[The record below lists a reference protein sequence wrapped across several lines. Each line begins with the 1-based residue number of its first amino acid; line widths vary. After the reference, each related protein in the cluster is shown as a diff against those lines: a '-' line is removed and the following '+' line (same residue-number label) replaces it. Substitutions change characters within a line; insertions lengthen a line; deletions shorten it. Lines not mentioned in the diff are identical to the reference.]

1 MSIGWEMPIDS
12 PQSDFGTLNLPATGA
27 RPPRTVAKAI
37 ERMPQDP
44 RRWRQ
49 EGWRAGSS
57 APLVADVST
66 SAALLR
72 AFLMDSIPP
81 AAAVCYFATHR
92 HNITV
97 NDTVPDTILVDM
109 ATFNGERVSIPETI
123 FVDMAMV
130 NGERVT
136 VPDQINLSRHG
147 DGER

>member
-1 MSIGWEMPIDS
+1 
-12 PQSDFGTLNLPATGA
+12 
-27 RPPRTVAKAI
+27 
-37 ERMPQDP
+37 
-44 RRWRQ
+44 
-49 EGWRAGSS
+49 
-57 APLVADVST
+57 
-66 SAALLR
+66 
-72 AFLMDSIPP
+72 MDSIPP